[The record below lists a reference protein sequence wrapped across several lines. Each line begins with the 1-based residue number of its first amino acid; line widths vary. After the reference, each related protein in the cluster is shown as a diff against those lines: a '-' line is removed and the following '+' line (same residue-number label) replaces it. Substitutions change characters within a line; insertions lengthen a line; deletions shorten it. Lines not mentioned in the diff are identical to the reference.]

1 MSNKPQVPHTMDDFS
16 MGRPVAGFSQTRT
29 GMWIGVSLLL
39 HIVLI
44 TGTSLGFIR
53 DTWID
58 PEAAKE
64 RKAKAAE
71 AAKAAATQPTA
82 ATKPASGAAGAP
94 AAANGKAGS
103 SGASSTGDSNL
114 DAAKDTPVVK
124 RSTEAAKASEIPS
137 KPDDLGISLDDTN
150 GGGKKK

>member
-71 AAKAAATQPTA
+71 EEAQKMLNEKAKAFELVRR
-82 ATKPASGAAGAP
+82 KPMFNQRAIQRAVTHADIEFTICDGNRQRGAP
-94 AAANGKAGS
+94 LDE
-103 SGASSTGDSNL
+103 TG
-114 DAAKDTPVVK
+114 
-124 RSTEAAKASEIPS
+124 
-137 KPDDLGISLDDTN
+137 
-150 GGGKKK
+150 

>member
-94 AAANGKAGS
+94 AAANGKAGT
-103 SGASSTGDSNL
+103 SGTGDANL

-124 RSTEAAKASEIPS
+124 RATETAKQSEIPN

-150 GGGKKK
+150 GVGKKK